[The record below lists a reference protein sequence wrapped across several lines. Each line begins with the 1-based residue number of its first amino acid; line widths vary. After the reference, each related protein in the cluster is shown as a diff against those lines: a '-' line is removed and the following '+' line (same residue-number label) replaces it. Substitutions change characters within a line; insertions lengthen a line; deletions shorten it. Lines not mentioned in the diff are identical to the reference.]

1 MLGRLAANLRDRRG
15 VLGTGMEGLE
25 APGEHATVVLD
36 DNCSVSMPRLICCLV
51 RLDVMLTRLQ
61 VM

>member
-15 VLGTGMEGLE
+15 VLGTGLEGIG
-25 APGEHATVVLD
+25 ATGEHATVVLD
-36 DNCSVSMPRLICCLV
+36 DNCSVCMPWLCWFFNAV
-51 RLDVMLTRLQ
+51 LTGFQ